1 MDGRGM
7 VGSAATRRREFVVVD
22 RAAGERAAVDRASSS
37 RALGRVPAFDGLAG
51 PTGWLADRFLVWR
64 GASGRAHVF
73 SRCDDVD
80 DIAGAALFLI
90 PRIDAAGRIVGARVG
105 LRPEPGFPA
114 WVHFVGDDE
123 GALRRARM
131 DLAAAPRGPMPPS
144 IADRDLPRAA

>member
-7 VGSAATRRREFVVVD
+7 VGSAAMRRREFVVVD
-22 RAAGERAAVDRASSS
+22 RAAGDRASSG

-105 LRPEPGFPA
+105 LRSEPGFPA